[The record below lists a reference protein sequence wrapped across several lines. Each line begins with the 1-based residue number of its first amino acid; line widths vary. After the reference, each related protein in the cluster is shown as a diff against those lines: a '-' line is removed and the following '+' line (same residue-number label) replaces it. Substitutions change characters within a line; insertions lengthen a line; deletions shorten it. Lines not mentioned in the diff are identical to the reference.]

1 MNSSLTHPA
10 HLNSSELIIRAHLNS
25 VGFVSTHLTHE
36 VKQKK
41 PLKGM
46 NAYPKL
52 SREVPP
58 EAQNAPKSAPGG
70 PPGGPKGTSGD
81 PRGPPGKRNP
91 PATRPTAEMLIIA
104 ESSSPERDPAWSPGD
119 FTLAP
124 APAPLVLSNSTFLE
138 KASLYQ
144 CPHKPA
150 RLAPLASSGSADSRG
165 LRPQP
170 PTPRK

>member
-1 MNSSLTHPA
+1 M
-10 HLNSSELIIRAHLNS
+10 
-25 VGFVSTHLTHE
+25 
-36 VKQKK
+36 KQKK

-46 NAYPKL
+46 KVYPKL
-52 SREVPP
+52 PREVPP
-58 EAQNAPKSAPGG
+58 EAQKAPKSAPGG

-104 ESSSPERDPAWSPGD
+104 ESSSPERDPAWSPGT

-150 RLAPLASSGSADSRG
+150 RLAPLGALGVGGFERAAPTAADPERIISSRVAQSNLDAF
-165 LRPQP
+165 LLCKP
-170 PTPRK
+170 